1 MLVRITNMED
11 PDQTDSGSA
20 LLKSAFLGLFGRF
33 LVFEIL

>member
-20 LLKSAFLGLFGRF
+20 LLKSAFLTF
-33 LVFEIL
+33 LAGF